1 MMTLAFGMAYFGMAA
16 LCMAMSRHHR
26 DLFETSP
33 SVSKQRWLRLI
44 AIVLLVTSLALNIQS
59 LGVSIGLVVGITEL
73 MFAGL
78 TVCLVLAWRKQWV
91 MPLGAILG
99 LTGALTAV
107 TGW

>member
-1 MMTLAFGMAYFGMAA
+1 MMTLAFGLAYLGMAA
-16 LCMAMSRHHR
+16 LCLGMSRHHR

-44 AIVLLVTSLALNIQS
+44 AIVLLASSLILNIQA
-59 LGVSIGLVVGITEL
+59 LDVSIGLVVGFTEL
-73 MFAGL
+73 MFAGQ
-78 TVCLVLAWRKQWV
+78 TVCLVLAWRKHWV

>member
-1 MMTLAFGMAYFGMAA
+1 MMTFAFGLAYLGMAA
-16 LCMAMSRHHR
+16 LCLAMSRHHR

-59 LGVSIGLVVGITEL
+59 LGVSIGLVVGFTEL

>member
-1 MMTLAFGMAYFGMAA
+1 MMTLAFGMAYLGMAA

-26 DLFETSP
+26 ELFETSP

-44 AIVLLVTSLALNIQS
+44 AIALLAISLALNIQS
-59 LGVSIGLVVGITEL
+59 LGVSIGLVVGVIEL

-78 TVCLVLAWRKQWV
+78 TVCLVLAWRKRWV